1 MGKIEG
7 DELKDILK
15 KNPHLDKYLNEV
27 KNKVAEPVLYS
38 PLPISVKE
46 EEYPNLIYS
55 AQGAVFIHIYRTRE
69 MDEMEYHAIEPT
81 LDENEKI
88 KHDQLLKII
97 VKKAP
102 TKKSVL
108 TDDDLKEILK
118 EIIEESIIIDE
129 KAIEAEGGKKEGKK
143 KNKKKQKTRQ
153 KKIDKIKATSVQKN
167 NIEYFILKNVVGCGY
182 IECFMRD
189 PYIEDLHIISGEK
202 IHLIHKVF
210 GMIKTNIEIPKEDAS
225 LFTRKISEK
234 MGAPVSEGQPII
246 DGVLPDGSRG
256 NIIYSDAISI
266 RGPSM
271 TIRRFTETPISITQL
286 IKWGTLS
293 SGLAAY
299 LWICLQYGR
308 SFFLC
313 GGTACGKTTTMN
325 ALIPFIPSEK
335 KIYTT
340 EGTPEMQVPH
350 TVWQQLLTKT
360 SGPEEGQV
368 DMFDLLRAAL
378 RSRPDYI
385 IPGEVRGAEGNIV
398 FGAMQTG
405 HPVMTTFH
413 AGSVTKVI
421 QRFTGD
427 PINVPKT
434 FMDNLD
440 FVVIQL
446 AVEQAGKVL
455 RRVVSID
462 EIEGYNRAVDGIMSR
477 QAFTWDP
484 IADEHRFVA
493 NRNSFILEEKIAKNA
508 GYADPAEIY
517 LEYDK
522 RKHILDRMVEEDIM
536 DYYETVQFIWAYYKE
551 GDKGIPISL

>member
-1 MGKIEG
+1 MTKMGK
-7 DELKDILK
+7 DEVEKLMQ
-15 KNPHLDKYLNEV
+15 KNPHLRQYVEQI
-27 KNKVAEPVLYS
+27 KNKMGEPIFYS
-38 PLPISVKE
+38 PVPRELRE
-46 EEYPNLIYS
+46 ESYPNIIYPTK
-55 AQGAVFIHIYRTRE
+55 GMVFVHVYRTK
-69 MDEMEYHAIEPT
+69 DMEAPEYMSIEPILT
-81 LDENEKI
+81 GDEKI
-88 KHDQLLKII
+88 KLDQIKQLII
-97 VKKAP
+97 KKSP
-102 TKKSVL
+102 EKKSVIS
-108 TDDDLKEILK
+108 DEDLKAILN
-118 EIIEESIIIDE
+118 ELLEELIIIDE
-129 KAIEAEGGKKEGKK
+129 NAEKALVPKPRKNGKVKKAKKLEKIKITSNQK
-143 KNKKKQKTRQ
+143 KN
-153 KKIDKIKATSVQKN
+153 IGYYIIK
-167 NIEYFILKNVVGCGY
+167 ELVGGGP

-189 PYIEDLHIISGEK
+189 PYIEDIHLISGENV
-202 IHLIHKVF
+202 HLIHKIF
-210 GMIKTNIEIPKEDAS
+210 EMIKTNILIDKKEGPEFAK
-225 LFTRKISEK
+225 LLSEK
-234 MGAPVSEGQPII
+234 MGNPVSEGRPIV

-256 NIIYSDAISI
+256 NIIYSSAISI

-293 SGLAAY
+293 SGVASY

-325 ALIPFIPSEK
+325 AIIPFIPPEK

-340 EGTPEMQVPH
+340 EGTPELQVPH
-350 TVWQQLLTKT
+350 TVWQRLLTKT
-360 SGPEEGQV
+360 SGPKEGQV

-378 RSRPDYI
+378 RSRPEYI

-446 AVEQAGKVL
+446 ALERDGKML
-455 RRVVSID
+455 RRVTSID
-462 EIEGYNRAVDGIMSR
+462 EIEGYNRAVDGIMAR
-477 QAFTWDP
+477 KAFDWKP
-484 IADEHRFVA
+484 IEDKHVFTA
-493 NRNSFILEEKIAKNA
+493 NKNSFILEEKIAKNA
-508 GYADPAEIY
+508 GYADTAGIY
-517 LEYDK
+517 EEYEK
-522 RKHILDRMVEEDIM
+522 RKKILDRMVDEEIF
-536 DYYETVQFIWAYYKE
+536 DYYEVVQCIWGFYRE
-551 GDKGIPISL
+551 GEKGLPFVL

>member
-1 MGKIEG
+1 MVKMEE
-7 DELKDILK
+7 DEIKDVLD
-15 KNPHLDKYLNEV
+15 KNPHLKKYVDEIEKKMERPVFYAHLPMDV
-27 KNKVAEPVLYS
+27 KNED
-38 PLPISVKE
+38 
-46 EEYPNLIYS
+46 YPNLIYT
-55 AQGAVFIHIYRTRE
+55 AQGVVFIHVYKTKD
-69 MDEMEYHAIEPT
+69 MDEMEYFAIEPK
-81 LDENEKI
+81 LSKDEQK
-88 KHDQLLKII
+88 KHDELLRII

-102 TKKSVL
+102 EKDSVIS
-108 TDDDLKEILK
+108 DNELKIILNELID
-118 EIIEESIIIDE
+118 EIIEIDE
-129 KAIEAEGGKKEGKK
+129 NASKYEESKGKIKK
-143 KNKKKQKTRQ
+143 KKKVKIKSTSIQ
-153 KKIDKIKATSVQKN
+153 KKNIKYYVIKN
-167 NIEYFILKNVVGCGY
+167 IVGGED

-189 PYIEDLHIISGEK
+189 PYIEDMHIITGEK
-202 IHLIHKVF
+202 VHLIHKVF
-210 GMIKTNIEIPKEDAS
+210 GMIKTNVSIDEERGQDFA
-225 LFTRKISEK
+225 RKLSEK
-234 MGAPVSEGQPII
+234 MGTPVSEGQPIV

-271 TIRRFTETPISITQL
+271 TIRRFTETPISVTQL
-286 IKWGTLS
+286 IKWGTMS
-293 SGLAAY
+293 SGVAAY

-325 ALIPFIPSEK
+325 SIIPFIPPEK

-340 EGTPEMQVPH
+340 ESTPEMQVPH

-360 SGPEEGQV
+360 AGPKEGQV

-378 RSRPDYI
+378 RSRPEYI

-421 QRFTGD
+421 QRFTSD

-446 AVEQAGKVL
+446 ATERGGKLL
-455 RRVVSID
+455 RRVISID

-477 QAFTWDP
+477 TAFNWDP
-484 IADEHRFVA
+484 IKDEHRFAA

-508 GYADPAEIY
+508 GYEDPAEIY
-517 LEYDK
+517 EEYDR
-522 RKHILDRMVEEDIM
+522 RKHILDRLVEEDIM
-536 DYYETVQFIWAYYKE
+536 DYYEVVQCIWGFYKE
-551 GDKGIPISL
+551 GEKGIPITI